1 MLTPLSAQ
9 AVVGTNQWLVDLS
22 FSGARSYSWNPSL
35 LAGYNCILNN
45 FWDAQKCVSQC
56 LPSSLAAQ
64 HLLGALVRALSA
76 SRVEGARVS
85 WAQGGGTR
93 AGGSEAWGG
102 GEHPSFHPVLCHTNL
117 EGGAGPGSRDQGPCL
132 KKLRAPVLRV
142 WGTEPCQAGPGRAE
156 VPMGMSSFELS
167 SLRVQ

>member
-9 AVVGTNQWLVDLS
+9 AVVGANQRLVDLS

-35 LAGYNCILNN
+35 LAGYNCILNR

-93 AGGSEAWGG
+93 AGGSEAWGVEG
-102 GEHPSFHPVLCHTNL
+102 IHPSTLCSVTQTWKEERALAAMTKDPV
-117 EGGAGPGSRDQGPCL
+117 
-132 KKLRAPVLRV
+132 
-142 WGTEPCQAGPGRAE
+142 
-156 VPMGMSSFELS
+156 
-167 SLRVQ
+167 